1 MTAAQAGLVRFNA
14 AGRILVSDISD
25 FQTALLMQRPSES
38 QKYLRLP
45 NPTKPASVANSQYR
59 SANME
64 DLIKTRLIKE
74 LIDKSMWEENPLEAN
89 EDEVIQTVLKVFP
102 EAESSSIREYVK
114 MEKERL
120 SKKITQKENEQF

>member
-1 MTAAQAGLVRFNA
+1 
-14 AGRILVSDISD
+14 
-25 FQTALLMQRPSES
+25 
-38 QKYLRLP
+38 
-45 NPTKPASVANSQYR
+45 
-59 SANME
+59 ME

>member
-1 MTAAQAGLVRFNA
+1 
-14 AGRILVSDISD
+14 
-25 FQTALLMQRPSES
+25 
-38 QKYLRLP
+38 
-45 NPTKPASVANSQYR
+45 
-59 SANME
+59 ME
-64 DLIKTRLIKE
+64 DLIKTRPIKE

>member
-1 MTAAQAGLVRFNA
+1 
-14 AGRILVSDISD
+14 
-25 FQTALLMQRPSES
+25 
-38 QKYLRLP
+38 
-45 NPTKPASVANSQYR
+45 
-59 SANME
+59 ME

-74 LIDKSMWEENPLEAN
+74 LIDKSIWEENPLEAN

>member
-1 MTAAQAGLVRFNA
+1 
-14 AGRILVSDISD
+14 
-25 FQTALLMQRPSES
+25 
-38 QKYLRLP
+38 
-45 NPTKPASVANSQYR
+45 
-59 SANME
+59 ME
-64 DLIKTRLIKE
+64 DLRKTRLIKE

-120 SKKITQKENEQF
+120 SKKITQKENEQFF

>member
-1 MTAAQAGLVRFNA
+1 
-14 AGRILVSDISD
+14 
-25 FQTALLMQRPSES
+25 
-38 QKYLRLP
+38 
-45 NPTKPASVANSQYR
+45 
-59 SANME
+59 ME
-64 DLIKTRLIKE
+64 DLRKTRLIKE

-120 SKKITQKENEQF
+120 SKKITQKENEQFFLK